1 MTTNVSPWCIFTI
14 HHLRSSPIL
23 VMDFTPKKFIEDIVV
38 QILDQVSLFHC
49 DKCSKHFTKKESL
62 KRHNKN
68 VHNLDFLTQNHFFL
82 ATLLKD
88 EKEYSCPKLKPIQ
101 VIKEFETNF
110 LVLHEKF
117 KLTITNKIHIMIT
130 HVPEY
135 IMETK
140 LSLGQT
146 SDQLIEASHQY
157 VNKRFNSSHYKINNV
172 DSPMHGKKLLHGL
185 HHINAYNFVTK

>member
-14 HHLRSSPIL
+14 HHLKSSPIL

-38 QILDQVSLFHC
+38 EILDQVSLFHC

-88 EKEYSCPKLKPIQ
+88 EKEYSCPNSESPK
-101 VIKEFETNF
+101 
-110 LVLHEKF
+110 
-117 KLTITNKIHIMIT
+117 ITFCRGVHLRSTRSTSQISGVHQ
-130 HVPEY
+130 EY
-135 IMETK
+135 K
-140 LSLGQT
+140 
-146 SDQLIEASHQY
+146 
-157 VNKRFNSSHYKINNV
+157 
-172 DSPMHGKKLLHGL
+172 
-185 HHINAYNFVTK
+185 